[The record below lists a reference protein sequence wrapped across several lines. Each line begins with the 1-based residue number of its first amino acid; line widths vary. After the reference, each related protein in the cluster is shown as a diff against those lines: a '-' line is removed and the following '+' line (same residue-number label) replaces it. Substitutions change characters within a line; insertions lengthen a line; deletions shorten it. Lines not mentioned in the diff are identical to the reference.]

1 MNLSTR
7 FDFEARARLYV
18 QSHPPFAWA
27 STPRVLKNPLNGSG
41 GTTVGA
47 RMAAN
52 ARRKG
57 DRQVGGLLA
66 RRLEGADPSH
76 RWVVVLQRVSPR
88 AFDDDGLAASL
99 KSIRDGI
106 AEAWDVD
113 DDAESRVL
121 FLVDQRRGEPK
132 EQAVC
137 AGLWVWRA
145 EQSARAPGGAPSD
158 VEVDPSDYERPKR
171 ALQQSDPRLSLWGA
185 VTPKHLDVR
194 FKPNVVKPG
203 GGR

>member
-1 MNLSTR
+1 VILSTR

-52 ARRKG
+52 ARRKS
-57 DRQVGGLLA
+57 DRQVGALLA

-121 FLVDQRRGEPK
+121 FLVDQRKGAPK

-137 AGLWVWRA
+137 AGLWVWREERAIDPDVVRRLA
-145 EQSARAPGGAPSD
+145 EAVLARKRELAETCPGLIGSC
-158 VEVDPSDYERPKR
+158 R
-171 ALQQSDPRLSLWGA
+171 
-185 VTPKHLDVR
+185 VT
-194 FKPNVVKPG
+194 PNVVKPG

>member
-1 MNLSTR
+1 MNLSPR
-7 FDFEARARLYV
+7 FDIEARARLYV

-27 STPRVLKNPLNGSG
+27 STPRALRNPLNGSG
-41 GTTVGA
+41 GTTLGA
-47 RMAAN
+47 RFATN

-57 DRQVGGLLA
+57 DRQVGALLA

-88 AFDDDGLAASL
+88 AFDDDGLKASL
-99 KSIRDGI
+99 KSIRDGM
-106 AEAWDVD
+106 ADEWGVD
-113 DDAESRVL
+113 DGPKSRVL
-121 FLVDQRRGEPK
+121 FIPDQRRGEPK

-137 AGLWVWRA
+137 AGLWVWHDVLA
-145 EQSARAPGGAPSD
+145 VPG
-158 VEVDPSDYERPKR
+158 
-171 ALQQSDPRLSLWGA
+171 PRRSLWSA

-194 FKPNVVKPG
+194 IEPNVVRPG